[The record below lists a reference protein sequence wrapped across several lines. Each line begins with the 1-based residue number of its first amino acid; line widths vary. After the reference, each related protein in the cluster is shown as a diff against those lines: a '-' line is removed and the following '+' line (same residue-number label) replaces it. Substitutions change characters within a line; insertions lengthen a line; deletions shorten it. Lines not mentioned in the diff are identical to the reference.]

1 MPRVPG
7 TLGRMFRRTAAVV
20 FAVLV
25 AACTSTSE
33 DRSAAGDAAEE
44 APAIARPTTS
54 QTAAPTPDPPA
65 ELPRGGQRI
74 FPEHR
79 LIGFSGGR
87 GTSFGRLGVGDID
100 ERAAEIEELAA
111 QYTPDGRTPLP
122 IFEVIA
128 VVAHASPTDS
138 GLYRT
143 HEPGEVVDA
152 YLEAVRRRSGL
163 LLLNIQPGRADFI
176 DDVKA
181 FEKWLVEPDVG
192 LALDPEWAVD
202 AGEVPGRVIGSTTGA
217 ELDSIA
223 AYLSILVREHD
234 LPEKVMVY
242 HQFHVSTIADEE
254 ALRPHPGVVLVKSI
268 DGVGVPAEKRAT
280 WNRLA
285 LGLAPHVYTGF
296 KLFFEEDVRRGPLM
310 TPAEVLALRPQ
321 PSYVLYE

>member
-1 MPRVPG
+1 
-7 TLGRMFRRTAAVV
+7 MFRPALAAVLT
-20 FAVLV
+20 VLLA
-25 AACTSTSE
+25 AACTPADQDGPGVGGTAEASIPATAQPSVSTPS
-33 DRSAAGDAAEE
+33 
-44 APAIARPTTS
+44 
-54 QTAAPTPDPPA
+54 PTPTPVA
-65 ELPRGGQRI
+65 ELPTGGRRI
-74 FPEHR
+74 FPKHR
-79 LIGFSGGR
+79 LVGFSGGR
-87 GTSFGRLGVGDID
+87 GTSFGRLGVGNID
-100 ERAAEIEELAA
+100 ERAAEITKLAA
-111 QYTPDGRTPLP
+111 QYTTDGRTPLP

-128 VVAHASPTDS
+128 VVAHPSPTDS

-143 HEPGEVVDA
+143 YEPSEVIDG
-152 YLEAVRRRSGL
+152 YLAAVRRHRGL
-163 LLLNIQPGRADFI
+163 LLLNVQPGRADFI

-181 FEKWLVEPDVG
+181 FEKWLLEPDVG

-223 AYLSILVREHD
+223 AYLSGLVRAHD

-242 HQFHVSTIADEE
+242 HQFHTSTITDEE